1 MSSVPP
7 HLKYTKEHE
16 WIEEVSPGRYRVGIT
31 DYAQG
36 ALGDIVYLQMPKV
49 GESIS
54 AGKVCG
60 EVESTKSF
68 SEIYAPISGTVTTV
82 NTDLDSAPETINSD
96 PYGKGWLM
104 EVEAS
109 SPNQLSELL
118 SPEAYS
124 ALTA

>member
-1 MSSVPP
+1 VSNVPAN
-7 HLKYTKEHE
+7 LKYTKEHE
-16 WIEEVSPGRYRVGIT
+16 WVKEVSPGLFRVGIT

-49 GESIS
+49 GESIE

-60 EVESTKSF
+60 EVESTKSV
-68 SEIYAPISGTVTTV
+68 SEIYAPISGTVTKV
-82 NTDLDSAPETINSD
+82 NSDLDSAPETINSE
-96 PYGKGWLM
+96 PYGRGWLL

-118 SPEAYS
+118 SSEAYS

>member
-60 EVESTKSF
+60 EVESTKSV

-104 EVEAS
+104 EMEAS
-109 SPNQLSELL
+109 SPNELSELL

>member
-1 MSSVPP
+1 VSSVPP

-60 EVESTKSF
+60 EVESTKSV

-104 EVEAS
+104 EMEAS
-109 SPNQLSELL
+109 SPNELSELL

>member
-1 MSSVPP
+1 VSSVPV
-7 HLKYTKEHE
+7 HLKFTKEHE
-16 WIEEVSPGRYRVGIT
+16 WVEEVSPGRYRVGIT
-31 DYAQG
+31 DYAQS

-60 EVESTKSF
+60 EVESTKSV
-68 SEIYAPISGTVTTV
+68 SEIYAPISGTVTAV
-82 NTDLDSAPETINSD
+82 NSDLDPAPETINTD

-109 SPNQLSELL
+109 SPNPLSELL

>member
-1 MSSVPP
+1 VSSVPP

-60 EVESTKSF
+60 EVESTKSV

-82 NTDLDSAPETINSD
+82 NADLDSAPETINSD

-104 EVEAS
+104 EMEAS

>member
-1 MSSVPP
+1 MSNVPAN
-7 HLKYTKEHE
+7 LKYTKEHE
-16 WIEEVSPGRYRVGIT
+16 WVEEVSPGRFRVGIT

-49 GESIS
+49 GESIE

-60 EVESTKSF
+60 EVESTKSV
-68 SEIYAPISGTVTTV
+68 SEIYAPISGTVTAV
-82 NTDLDSAPETINSD
+82 NSDLDSAPETINSE
-96 PYGKGWLM
+96 PYGRGWLLEM
-104 EVEAS
+104 EAS

>member
-1 MSSVPP
+1 VSNVPAN
-7 HLKYTKEHE
+7 LKYTKEHE
-16 WIEEVSPGRYRVGIT
+16 WVKEVSPGLFRVGIT

-49 GESIS
+49 GESIE

-60 EVESTKSF
+60 EVESTKSV
-68 SEIYAPISGTVTTV
+68 SEIYAPISGTVTKV
-82 NTDLDSAPETINSD
+82 NSDLDSAPETINSE
-96 PYGKGWLM
+96 PYGRGWLL

-109 SPNQLSELL
+109 SPSQLSELL
-118 SPEAYS
+118 SSEAYS

>member
-1 MSSVPP
+1 MSSVPA

-16 WIEEVSPGRYRVGIT
+16 WVEEISPGRYRVGIT

-49 GESIS
+49 GESID

-60 EVESTKSF
+60 EVESTKSV
-68 SEIYAPISGTVTTV
+68 SEIYAPISGTITAV
-82 NTDLDSAPETINSD
+82 NSDLDSAPETINSE
-96 PYGKGWLM
+96 PYGKGWLL

-109 SPNQLSELL
+109 PPNQLSELL

>member
-1 MSSVPP
+1 MRSVPA

-16 WIEEVSPGRYRVGIT
+16 WVEEISPGRYRVGIT

-49 GESIS
+49 GESID

-60 EVESTKSF
+60 EVESTKSV
-68 SEIYAPISGTVTTV
+68 SEIYAPISGTITAV
-82 NTDLDSAPETINSD
+82 NSDLDSAPETINSE
-96 PYGKGWLM
+96 PYGKGWLL

-109 SPNQLSELL
+109 LPNQLSELL

>member
-1 MSSVPP
+1 MSNVPAN
-7 HLKYTKEHE
+7 LKYTKEHE
-16 WIEEVSPGRYRVGIT
+16 WVEEVSPGRFRVGIT

-49 GESIS
+49 GESIE

-60 EVESTKSF
+60 EVESTKSV
-68 SEIYAPISGTVTTV
+68 SEIYAPISGTVTKV
-82 NTDLDSAPETINSD
+82 NSDLDSAPETINSE
-96 PYGKGWLM
+96 PYGRGWLL

-118 SPEAYS
+118 SSEAYS

>member
-1 MSSVPP
+1 VSNVPAN
-7 HLKYTKEHE
+7 LKYTKEHE
-16 WIEEVSPGRYRVGIT
+16 WVEEVSPGRFRVGIT

-49 GESIS
+49 GESIE

-60 EVESTKSF
+60 EVESTKSV
-68 SEIYAPISGTVTTV
+68 SEIYAPISGTVTKV
-82 NTDLDSAPETINSD
+82 NSDLDSAPETINSE
-96 PYGKGWLM
+96 PYGRGWLL

-118 SPEAYS
+118 SSEAYS

>member
-16 WIEEVSPGRYRVGIT
+16 WIEEASPGRYRVGIT

-60 EVESTKSF
+60 EVESTKSV

>member
-1 MSSVPP
+1 MSNVPAN
-7 HLKYTKEHE
+7 LKYTKEHE
-16 WIEEVSPGRYRVGIT
+16 WVKEVSPGLFRVGIT

-49 GESIS
+49 GESIE

-60 EVESTKSF
+60 EVESTKSV
-68 SEIYAPISGTVTTV
+68 SEIYAPISGTVTKV
-82 NTDLDSAPETINSD
+82 NSDLDSAPETINSE
-96 PYGKGWLM
+96 PYGRGWLL

-118 SPEAYS
+118 SSEAYS

>member
-1 MSSVPP
+1 MSNVPAN
-7 HLKYTKEHE
+7 LKYTKEHE
-16 WIEEVSPGRYRVGIT
+16 WVEEVSPGRFRVGIT

-49 GESIS
+49 GESIE

-60 EVESTKSF
+60 EVESTKSV
-68 SEIYAPISGTVTTV
+68 SEIYAPISGTVTAV
-82 NTDLDSAPETINSD
+82 NGDLDSAPETINSE
-96 PYGKGWLM
+96 PYGRGWLL
-104 EVEAS
+104 EVESS

>member
-1 MSSVPP
+1 VSNVPAN
-7 HLKYTKEHE
+7 LKYTKEHE
-16 WIEEVSPGRYRVGIT
+16 WVEEVSPGLFRVGIT

-49 GESIS
+49 GESIE

-60 EVESTKSF
+60 EVESTKSV
-68 SEIYAPISGTVTTV
+68 SEIYAPISGTVTKV
-82 NTDLDSAPETINSD
+82 NSDLDSAPETINSE
-96 PYGKGWLM
+96 PYGRGWLL

-118 SPEAYS
+118 SSEAYS